1 MKILTIFEDGR
12 IGGPHKQFFYFF
24 KTLSKKNQDK
34 HFLIMPGLKK
44 KIKFNKEL
52 NLLRLNL
59 VYLSYLNI
67 FSYIAT
73 FIFDIIKI
81 IRIISINKIEK
92 VYIAGGSGCLKSVLA
107 SVISRTNFIWHIHD
121 SNTNKILFF
130 YFNFFKF
137 FAEKIIF
144 VSKKSKNFYLKKNF
158 LNYVILPSAVDLKY
172 FDKKCFNKKINKT
185 IITIANINPDK
196 NILMLLD
203 LINFVQKKNKDIQFK
218 LVGRVW
224 DSQRG
229 YFENIKKTIKE
240 KKLKNLRFIRNAN
253 SIESFLK
260 KSDLLLVT
268 SKNESMPLS
277 ICEAM
282 ASSKPIISTD
292 VGDIKNFVEFSD
304 KKNLLAGKV
313 FKQQDHES
321 MGNYILKLY
330 DDRKKLK
337 FLAKNSKK
345 ISHKFF
351 DIIQYKKKL
360 YSLLNVQS

>member
-1 MKILTIFEDGR
+1 DGR

-24 KTLSKKNQDK
+24 KTLSKKNLDK

-44 KIKFNKEL
+44 KIKFKKEL

-73 FIFDIIKI
+73 FITDIFKIIKI
-81 IRIISINKIEK
+81 INIHKIEK

-121 SNTNKILFF
+121 SNSNKILFF

-158 LNYVILPSAVDLKY
+158 LNYIILPSAVDLNY
-172 FDKKCFNKKINKT
+172 FNKKCFNNKINKT

-196 NILMLLD
+196 NILMLID
-203 LINFVQKKNKDIQFK
+203 LINYIEKKNKNIQFK
-218 LVGRVW
+218 LVGKVW
-224 DSQRG
+224 DSQIH
-229 YFENIKKTIKE
+229 YFKNIKKIIKE
-240 KKLKNLRFIRNAN
+240 KKLRNLKFIKSAN
-253 SIESFLK
+253 SVENFLK
-260 KSDLLLVT
+260 NSDLLLVT

-292 VGDIKNFVEFSD
+292 VGDIKNFVEFKG
-304 KKNLLAGKV
+304 KKNLFAGKV
-313 FKQQDHES
+313 FKQQDYES

-330 DDRKKLK
+330 ENKKKIK

-351 DIIQYKKKL
+351 DIVQYKKNL
-360 YSLLNVQS
+360 NILLNA